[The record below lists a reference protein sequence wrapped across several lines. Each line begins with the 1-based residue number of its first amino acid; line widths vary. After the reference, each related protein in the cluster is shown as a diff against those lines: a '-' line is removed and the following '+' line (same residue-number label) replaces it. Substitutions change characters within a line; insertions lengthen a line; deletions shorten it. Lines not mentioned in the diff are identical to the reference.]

1 MPLASTFLAA
11 KALALSL
18 LNLSARVT
26 DNPAAPGGPAPAAIA
41 GNEWSAVLDK
51 SFDIYSNMSRS
62 GREEAWRAIF
72 PGTLWCGQGSKARSF
87 DELGVFAGPD
97 RCCRDHDHCPDFI
110 NRHESKHGLFNGH
123 LSASALCA
131 CDHKFLQ
138 CLRADGS
145 VIAREVGR
153 LYFDFL
159 EPVCFTYDY
168 PVKRCLRRDKCSSS
182 VGSAHRPSGSAGGE
196 GQGRCVEYEYDT
208 TRAPEWHFEDFPFH
222 YASRSA
228 AGEVSVAAE
237 GAAALA
243 GQERP
248 DVAANGEDAELW
260 NALLM
265 NRHVRFGSK
274 FSAAREAAAGPA
286 VLGSVIGDQVFP
298 GADGG

>member
-26 DNPAAPGGPAPAAIA
+26 DSPTAGATTAGATA
-41 GNEWSAVLDK
+41 GNGWSAVLDK
-51 SFDIYSNMSRS
+51 SFDMYSNMSRS
-62 GREEAWRAIF
+62 GSEEASRAIF
-72 PGTLWCGQGSKARSF
+72 PGTLWCGQGSNAASF

-110 NRHESKHGLFNGH
+110 ARHETKHGLFNDH
-123 LSASALCA
+123 HSSSALCA

-138 CLRADGS
+138 CLREDGS

-168 PVKRCLRRDKCSSS
+168 PVLGCRRRDKT
-182 VGSAHRPSGSAGGE
+182 GRRAGGD
-196 GQGRCVEYEYDT
+196 GRCVEYEYDT
-208 TRAPEWHFEDFPFH
+208 SRAPEWHFEDFPYH
-222 YASRSA
+222 YGSRVA

-274 FSAAREAAAGPA
+274 FRAAGDQDEHRGGPWE
-286 VLGSVIGDQVFP
+286 SVIGEQVFP

>member
-18 LNLSARVT
+18 LNLSAR
-26 DNPAAPGGPAPAAIA
+26 
-41 GNEWSAVLDK
+41 
-51 SFDIYSNMSRS
+51 
-62 GREEAWRAIF
+62 
-72 PGTLWCGQGSKARSF
+72 
-87 DELGVFAGPD
+87 LGVFAGPD

-110 NRHESKHGLFNGH
+110 ARHETKHGLFNDH
-123 LSASALCA
+123 HSSSALCA

-138 CLRADGS
+138 CLREDGS

-159 EPVCFTYDY
+159 EPV
-168 PVKRCLRRDKCSSS
+168 
-182 VGSAHRPSGSAGGE
+182 AGGD
-196 GQGRCVEYEYDT
+196 GRCVEYEYDT
-208 TRAPEWHFEDFPFH
+208 SRAPEWHFEDFPYH
-222 YASRSA
+222 YGSRVA

-274 FSAAREAAAGPA
+274 FRAAGDQDEHRGGPWE
-286 VLGSVIGDQVFP
+286 SVIGEQVFP